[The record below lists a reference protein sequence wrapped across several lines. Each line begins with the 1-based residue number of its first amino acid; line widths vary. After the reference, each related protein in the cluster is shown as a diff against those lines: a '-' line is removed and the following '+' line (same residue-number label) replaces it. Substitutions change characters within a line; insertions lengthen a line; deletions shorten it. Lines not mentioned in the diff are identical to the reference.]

1 MSEISGKPGSNASQT
16 GASNMVHAD
25 LPRDP
30 TLLKG
35 KISYAPTEGLSYDP
49 GEPKYWDEQGLA
61 REVHRVFEVCNGC
74 RMCFKYCD
82 SFPKLFDFI
91 DKSHGGDVGALEPS
105 ETREVMDAC
114 FQCKLCEVQCPY
126 TPRDG
131 HDFQLD
137 FPKLVHRYNA
147 QRTRREGVSLRDRLL
162 GDPDKAGTLARASLG
177 VANAMNR
184 VRAHR
189 WFMEKT
195 LGIHRDKLLPD
206 FAGETFEQ
214 WATGQGLIHD
224 KAGGEALLFQ
234 TCYVQNNEPQ
244 IGQDTVFVLKKNQVD
259 VRCASGLVCCGMP
272 AWEKGDL
279 GELQRRASQNLSV
292 LEPFVDRGAKVLA
305 INPTCS
311 MMLRQEYPALV
322 AAEDRERATKV
333 AQAVRDPSEFLWSLR
348 KEERFNEAFG
358 EVPAKVAYHAP
369 CHLRAQGI
377 GFKGRD
383 LIRKAGAEVTTVMEC
398 CGHDGTY
405 AMKVETYEAS
415 ARIGKRAL
423 DGIREDSEATTWV
436 TDCPLAALQF
446 EQHAGKKPLHPM
458 SLLAK
463 SYRAGAGPAAVDSKL
478 DRTEK
483 SDA

>member
-1 MSEISGKPGSNASQT
+1 MSETSGKPSSATSHA
-16 GASNMVHAD
+16 GADTPA
-25 LPRDP
+25 RDP

-49 GEPKYWDEQGLA
+49 AEAKYWDEAGLA
-61 REVHRVFEVCNGC
+61 SEVHRVFEVCNGC

-82 SFPKLFDFI
+82 SFPTLFDFI
-91 DKSHGGDVGALEPS
+91 DKGHGGDVGALTAG
-105 ETREVMDAC
+105 ETREVMDDC

-131 HDFQLD
+131 HEFQLD

-147 QRTRREGVSLRDRLL
+147 QRVRREGVSLRDRLL
-162 GDPDKAGTLARASLG
+162 GDPDKAGALARASLG

-184 VRAHR
+184 VSAHR
-189 WFMEKT
+189 WFMEKA

-206 FAGETFEQ
+206 FASETFEQ
-214 WATGQGLIHD
+214 WAKSEGLVKD
-224 KAGGEALLFQ
+224 KPGGEVVLFQ

-244 IGQDTVFVLKKNQVD
+244 IGKDTVEVLARNQVD

-279 GELQRRASQNLSV
+279 SELQHRASINLGL

-311 MMLRQEYPALV
+311 MMLRKEYPVLV
-322 AAEDRERATKV
+322 AVEDRERATKV
-333 AQAVRDPSEFLWSLR
+333 AEAVRDPSEFLWGLR
-348 KEERFNEAFG
+348 KEERFNQAFG

-369 CHLRAQGI
+369 CHLRAQGV

-383 LIRKAGAEVTTVMEC
+383 LIRKAGAEVATVMEC

-405 AMKVETYEAS
+405 AMKVETFEDS

-423 DGIREDSEATTWV
+423 DGIREDPEATTWV

-458 SLLAK
+458 SLLAR
-463 SYRAGAGPAAVDSKL
+463 SYRAGAAANPAQ
-478 DRTEK
+478 TEK